1 MRVVP
6 LGEFIIGQALPCK
19 QMLVYYL
26 LHCEFIQVTF
36 QIWHQSNVTF
46 ISKYLRILM
55 ISNFI
60 NAGPK
65 TDKVSYFVKGEMGG
79 KPS

>member
-1 MRVVP
+1 
-6 LGEFIIGQALPCK
+6 
-19 QMLVYYL
+19 
-26 LHCEFIQVTF
+26 
-36 QIWHQSNVTF
+36 
-46 ISKYLRILM
+46 M

-79 KPS
+79 KPSYASEQECCYKLMTRNF